1 MRSIKKYHVIPYVEG
16 AAVESAKRFLEKIL
30 NDPNLDAGEKCK
42 FYQDV
47 LYRIKNHNELPIV
60 NQEILTILK
69 DNLKS
74 SETRVSAPEPIF
86 ENAVVQP
93 PKSEY
98 KEEEEEKGVEKR
110 DDKADMINVDDI
122 NVGQRK
128 RKTSESGP
136 PTVKRYLASVGDETS
151 SVKNELPRK
160 RNTKR
165 PKLVMRVLKKK
176 PSIPIHEIEPGAVFK
191 TDNVGPLQKYRGK
204 DYRKVQHRVP
214 GKRDLKRFKMG
225 RKLEEYKMHRKNKRK
240 NIEEPGNKPKRS
252 KTELEKDPEVKPE
265 VKPDVKPDVKPR
277 IKKEPKQ
284 EIKAE
289 LKQEIKNEPDVKP
302 NVKQEIKNDPDVKP
316 IKKEEIHG
324 SGPRIHCRLWKFL

>member
-1 MRSIKKYHVIPYVEG
+1 MKVKKYHVIPYVEG

-47 LYRIKNHNELPIV
+47 LYRIKHLNELPIV

-69 DNLKS
+69 KNAITAKTEIKPEVKS
-74 SETRVSAPEPIF
+74 EFETEMPPFPHYDSETPEEIVDQSDD
-86 ENAVVQP
+86 E
-93 PKSEY
+93 EY
-98 KEEEEEKGVEKR
+98 TS
-110 DDKADMINVDDI
+110 VDDFP
-122 NVGQRK
+122 VVQRK

-136 PTVKRYLASVGDETS
+136 PTEKRYLASVDDETS

-160 RNTKR
+160 RKTKR

-191 TDNVGPLQKYRGK
+191 TDNVGPLHQYRGK
-204 DYRKVQHRVP
+204 DYRKVPHRVP

-225 RKLEEYKMHRKNKRK
+225 RKLEEYKMLRHRKRKSRETLENEAKRK
-240 NIEEPGNKPKRS
+240 KELNDSSEEEEEDTKPKR
-252 KTELEKDPEVKPE
+252 
-265 VKPDVKPDVKPR
+265 
-277 IKKEPKQ
+277 EPKQ
-284 EIKAE
+284 EIKTE
-289 LKQEIKNEPDVKP
+289 LKNEIKREPKL
-302 NVKQEIKNDPDVKP
+302 EIKSEKP

>member
-1 MRSIKKYHVIPYVEG
+1 MKLKKYHVIPYVEG

-47 LYRIKNHNELPIV
+47 LYRIKHFNELPIV

-69 DNLKS
+69 ENMRAAKVEIKPEVKPKFETEMSPPFPLYD
-74 SETRVSAPEPIF
+74 SETPEEIVDQSDDEFTSVDNIP
-86 ENAVVQP
+86 VV
-93 PKSEY
+93 
-98 KEEEEEKGVEKR
+98 R
-110 DDKADMINVDDI
+110 N
-122 NVGQRK
+122 K

-136 PTVKRYLASVGDETS
+136 PTEKRYLASVDDDTS
-151 SVKNELPRK
+151 SVKKEFPQK
-160 RNTKR
+160 WKTKR

-191 TDNVGPLQKYRGK
+191 TDNVGPLHQYRGK

-225 RKLEEYKMHRKNKRK
+225 RKLEEYKMLRHRKRKSRETLENEAKRK
-240 NIEEPGNKPKRS
+240 KEMNDSSDEEEEDIKPKR
-252 KTELEKDPEVKPE
+252 K
-265 VKPDVKPDVKPR
+265 
-277 IKKEPKQ
+277 PKQ
-284 EIKAE
+284 EIKTE
-289 LKQEIKNEPDVKP
+289 LKREIKREPKR
-302 NVKQEIKNDPDVKP
+302 EIKSEKP